1 MRFLGAWARR
11 FPFLILAALPLAAGC
26 GGGGGGDA
34 PDGGAS
40 DGAATEED
48 VPLAEQGT
56 YLNIVVPSVVKP
68 EEDMRL
74 RLRVVTQ
81 VGLPDYDFDGVFRI
95 EGRGNVE
102 FPDPMT
108 LDPDPDGF
116 YETNGIRFRDPG
128 VQFLRGVVPGDT
140 VQALANPVNVARDP
154 EYRVYWGDLNGHT
167 DLSSGNRAP
176 GVYYWYAKAVALL
189 DFVALTDND
198 AWEDRVLDDET
209 FEEIAE
215 RALGEAEVEGQFVG
229 IPAFEWT
236 SARYGNRLV
245 YFPGIP
251 PQLPTVA
258 SGVDTPAKLREAL
271 PAGAV
276 VAVAHPSGSKTSHPA
291 DPASVG
297 EEDLV
302 EIYSALGIFEK
313 AGTHRASTQE
323 KAGSFVIDLL
333 RAGKT
338 PGFIANGDSRLTTP
352 GNPRAFAYG
361 DFPYGGGL
369 TAVLAKELT
378 RAAVLDA
385 LREGR
390 CYGTTGRRYLLEF
403 TVDGKPMGSHLKV
416 PSGHEATIY
425 GSLGSTT
432 NWVRLEIVGPKGPI
446 AVLTPEPGR
455 SDVVELPAKTPPVT
469 QPTFVYLRGVDEFGG
484 MAWSSPVYLAPQ

>member
-1 MRFLGAWARR
+1 MRFLPAWTRR
-11 FPFLILAALPLAAGC
+11 FPFLILAAFPLAAGC
-26 GGGGGGDA
+26 GGGGDA
-34 PDGGAS
+34 TDS
-40 DGAATEED
+40 AADDAAAEED
-48 VPLAEQGT
+48 VPLSEQGT
-56 YLNIVVPSVVKP
+56 YLHIVVPSVVKP
-68 EEDMRL
+68 EEDTRL

-95 EGRGNVE
+95 EGRGNVA

-116 YETNGIRFRDPG
+116 YETNGIRFHDPG
-128 VQFLRGVVPGDT
+128 VQFLRGSVPGDT
-140 VQALANPVNVARDP
+140 VRALANPVNVARDP
-154 EYRVYWGDLNGHT
+154 AYRIYWGDLNGHT

-198 AWEDRVLDDET
+198 AWEERALDDDT
-209 FEEIAE
+209 FEEIAG
-215 RALGEAEVEGQFVG
+215 RAIGDAEVDHQFVG

-236 SARYGNRLV
+236 SAQYGNRLV
-245 YFPGIP
+245 YFAEP
-251 PQLPTVA
+251 PAHLPTPA
-258 SGVDTPAKLREAL
+258 AGFDTPAKLRDAL
-271 PAGAV
+271 PDDAL
-276 VAVAHPSGSKTSHPA
+276 VAIAHPSGSKTSNA
-291 DPASVG
+291 VDPASVG
-297 EEDLV
+297 DEDLV
-302 EIYSALGIFEK
+302 EVYSALGIFER

-333 RAGKT
+333 RAGRT
-338 PGFIANGDSRLTTP
+338 PGFIACGDSRLTTP

-378 RAAVLDA
+378 REAVLDA

-390 CYGTTGRRYLLEF
+390 CYGTTGARYLLEF
-403 TVDGKPMGSHLKV
+403 TVDGHPMGSHLKV
-416 PSGHEATIY
+416 PSGHEASVY
-425 GSLGSTT
+425 GSLGSNT
-432 NWVRLEIVGPKGPI
+432 NWVRLEIVGPKGPM

-469 QPTFVYLRGVDEFGG
+469 KPTFVYLRGVDEFGG
-484 MAWSSPVYLAPQ
+484 MAWSSPVFLQPQ